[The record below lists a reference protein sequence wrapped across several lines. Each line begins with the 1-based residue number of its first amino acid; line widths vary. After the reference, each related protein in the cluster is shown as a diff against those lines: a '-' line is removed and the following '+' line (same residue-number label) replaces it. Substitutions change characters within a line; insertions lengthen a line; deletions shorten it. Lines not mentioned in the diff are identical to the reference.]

1 MQYARWKEEC
11 RQMFP
16 VVGSGRFITAPV
28 VTEDGHP
35 IQDPLVLLETN
46 PGNGQA
52 LPPQDNDGA
61 DIKATTNGL
70 DTMKDKKVIQW
81 MLTLHQ
87 IGWWY
92 LFIKNAHF
100 FSVRAKF
107 TFNVM

>member
-28 VTEDGHP
+28 VTEDGQP

-46 PGNGQA
+46 PGMGQA
-52 LPPQDNDGA
+52 LPPQDNSGA

-92 LFIKNAHF
+92 LLIKNAHF